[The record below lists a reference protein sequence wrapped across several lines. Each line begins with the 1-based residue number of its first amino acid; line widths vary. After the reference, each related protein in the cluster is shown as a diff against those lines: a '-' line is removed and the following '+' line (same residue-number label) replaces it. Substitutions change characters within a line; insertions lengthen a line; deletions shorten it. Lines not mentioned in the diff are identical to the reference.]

1 MANKSIKELP
11 KATQIQEDDALPMQ
25 QGATTKQ
32 VTGLTLTLW
41 LLGMA
46 DGHGGVKDFEKL
58 SESGLEKTYQ
68 FTMADT
74 TKYTFTVTDGNGV
87 ADFQHSVSGL
97 VHTYKLIMDN
107 GQEYTMTIKDG
118 EKGDKGDNAYLW
130 YKFAS
135 EKPTS
140 SSSSMGD
147 EPDAWMGV
155 HSGNEATAPTDP
167 MDYTWVR
174 VLGNTGP
181 TGAPATLIRSTV
193 EYQVGTSGTVVPS
206 GNWSESIPA
215 VPQGNYLWTRT
226 TIQFNTGGIIQS
238 YTNGRNGLD
247 GLGSVVSVN
256 NVSPGENGNVELT
269 ADDVGAVDKSGDTME
284 GPLHMNGQVL
294 DGLNDPTEPDEA
306 VRKAYADKKLAL
318 EGGTMEGPIHMNGHL
333 LDGLN
338 DPEQDDEAAQKAYVD
353 KSVKAAAPI
362 NLFDNSDFINPVN
375 QREVTN
381 QSIPSQYFIDRW
393 VFDRSNQDATYQVG
407 GADGISFAD
416 GSWIFQRI
424 PLTQAQMDNKVF
436 TIAVWLADGTVWIQ
450 PVTFTA
456 ADSYS
461 SAPWASQGIGTYF
474 NNNNWRVTL
483 ANLPACTIRHI
494 GLYEGEFTENTLPP
508 YRPKGYAAE
517 LEICRRYYFRFAM
530 LGLVGFVQ
538 SVNQAAFNISWLK
551 MRLSNPTVNV
561 LIPDNITAYGGIV
574 VPVSPSGASCMN
586 TILSLRLIGGESLQ
600 SFVPV
605 TPFNTVVEITADL

>member
-1 MANKSIKELP
+1 MTITFELSHQLIHRTDQNCLASGSQNYVYARFDLLTDDWVAPITAVFGDYAVILDNENQCLVPWEVLASPGTFSVSAFCADLHTATCTKVKVYSGGYIEGQTPQPPTPSVYQELTTLAQTALETANSVQQRADAGEFNGPPGEPGPQGP
-11 KATQIQEDDALPMQ
+11 KGQ
-25 QGATTKQ
+25 
-32 VTGLTLTLW
+32 
-41 LLGMA
+41 
-46 DGHGGVKDFEKL
+46 DGTVAFSDL
-58 SESGLEKTYQ
+58 SEQQKQSLQGKSAYEYAQDGGFSGTEEEFATRL
-68 FTMADT
+68 A
-74 TKYTFTVTDGNGV
+74 
-87 ADFQHSVSGL
+87 
-97 VHTYKLIMDN
+97 
-107 GQEYTMTIKDG
+107 QEY
-118 EKGDKGDNAYLW
+118 
-130 YKFAS
+130 
-135 EKPTS
+135 
-140 SSSSMGD
+140 
-147 EPDAWMGV
+147 
-155 HSGNEATAPTDP
+155 
-167 MDYTWVR
+167 
-174 VLGNTGP
+174 
-181 TGAPATLIRSTV
+181 PAFSDL
-193 EYQVGTSGTVVPS
+193 
-206 GNWSESIPA
+206 
-215 VPQGNYLWTRT
+215 
-226 TIQFNTGGIIQS
+226 
-238 YTNGRNGLD
+238 
-247 GLGSVVSVN
+247 
-256 NVSPGENGNVELT
+256 
-269 ADDVGAVDKSGDTME
+269 
-284 GPLHMNGQVL
+284 
-294 DGLNDPTEPDEA
+294 
-306 VRKAYADKKLAL
+306 
-318 EGGTMEGPIHMNGHL
+318 
-333 LDGLN
+333 
-338 DPEQDDEAAQKAYVD
+338 
-353 KSVKAAAPI
+353 KAAAPI

-483 ANLPACTIRHI
+483 ANLPACTIQYV

-574 VPVSPSGASCMN
+574 VPVSSTGSACTN
-586 TILSLRLIGGESLQ
+586 TVLVLNLIGGESLQ